1 MTQFEDYEDVL
12 KVFYESAYR
21 AYEYDGGLYA
31 IPETQ
36 TYNVMFYRKDILEE
50 LEIEV
55 PQTWDEV
62 INLLPTIQGNNME
75 IGIPSPTS
83 TTLPDLSLYYTLL
96 YQNGTDVYDEDAKQ
110 TIIDNE
116 AGVNAFAQ
124 YTSFFTDYGM
134 PTEYDFVSRFRSGQ
148 MPIGIAAYSTYNTLV
163 VSAPEIRGL
172 WDFTLIP
179 GTVRTDDSGN
189 ETMDRSVYSTGTCSM
204 MIRSEDPSSASNS
217 RPKRTCVSVFAHHF
231 INSQESCLDLQQDM
245 QQQIQRHS
253 ASWHGVQM
261 MWKFWKNSGSQQ

>member
-1 MTQFEDYEDVL
+1 M

-124 YTSFFTDYGM
+124 YTSFLQIMECQQSMTLSADSVPDRCRLESLHTVHIIHWLYQH
-134 PTEYDFVSRFRSGQ
+134 RKSGDC
-148 MPIGIAAYSTYNTLV
+148 GIL
-163 VSAPEIRGL
+163 
-172 WDFTLIP
+172 
-179 GTVRTDDSGN
+179 
-189 ETMDRSVYSTGTCSM
+189 
-204 MIRSEDPSSASNS
+204 
-217 RPKRTCVSVFAHHF
+217 H
-231 INSQESCLDLQQDM
+231 
-245 QQQIQRHS
+245 
-253 ASWHGVQM
+253 
-261 MWKFWKNSGSQQ
+261 

>member
-1 MTQFEDYEDVL
+1 MSVGADQPVNYALRNAAEDLTQFEDYEDVL

-124 YTSFFTDYGM
+124 YTSFLQIM
-134 PTEYDFVSRFRSGQ
+134 ECQQS
-148 MPIGIAAYSTYNTLV
+148 MTL
-163 VSAPEIRGL
+163 SA
-172 WDFTLIP
+172 DS
-179 GTVRTDDSGN
+179 VRTDADWN
-189 ETMDRSVYSTGTCSM
+189 RC
-204 MIRSEDPSSASNS
+204 
-217 RPKRTCVSVFAHHF
+217 
-231 INSQESCLDLQQDM
+231 
-245 QQQIQRHS
+245 IQYI
-253 ASWHGVQM
+253 
-261 MWKFWKNSGSQQ
+261 